1 MKNKMKLLLFILIV
15 PFMCIN
21 VNAKEITKEEYMD
34 IFSMSVPEKI
44 QLDETYEYYLDNA
57 YAREITYQNT
67 RDSILASIN
76 AYMAENDLEYTFDGV
91 LNVTSSNIDNTKFM
105 CALYEN
111 GTKLRDSYGD
121 VVYKDIENYSAED
134 EKEIDEIISNTT
146 LYHKYEL
153 DPSESSLL
161 NNQNALR
168 ERYPLYSSID
178 EAIKDTEIT
187 YRSSHEVVERFDAF
201 NVLMNARI
209 YLFKNG
215 VFYKSTF
222 VANEITVIVNV
233 PDEVEKTI
241 DAYSEYT
248 EEKVKEILGDVK
260 EEETVEAIQSTPSE
274 TTTADNYGIF
284 INDNYHGTIPVVN
297 NDKVLLTDN
306 FEVDK
311 ETANNYVYAT
321 QIVEEEPTSN
331 YTSMKNFLSENG
343 FTNIVRA
350 YNIIGNN
357 TSRAYF
363 YFDNTFNGKTLRIL
377 GIKDGSYL
385 TQDAVVEN
393 GMIIANIYMK
403 DELIIAEKQE
413 QEETPVEET
422 ITFTDISNSV
432 SGYYSSEYTENEVQ
446 NIKNE
451 IEKTIVEEINE
462 KGIDYKSEGYTV
474 SLEKSEEW
482 YLNITNKKGE
492 TYKKTIYITPKKT
505 VVEDTSYTP
514 KAPVAT
520 QTRPQQVRRYYPVKY
535 TENIE
540 TPVEEKTEEVE
551 ETKEE
556 ENTLKPIEKV
566 ERTKPAQEETKKE
579 VKETPKEVKE
589 VKKVNTLPIKII
601 IGSVIILII
610 GGGVYYVRSR
620 YY

>member
-91 LNVTSSNIDNTKFM
+91 LNVSSSNIDNTKFM

-134 EKEIDEIISNTT
+134 EKEIDEIVSNTT

-215 VFYKSTF
+215 VFYKSVF
-222 VANEITVIVNV
+222 VANEITVTVNV

-241 DAYSEYT
+241 GAYSEYT

-284 INDNYHGTIPVVN
+284 INDNYCGTIPVVN

-357 TSRAYF
+357 ASRAYF

-462 KGIDYKSEGYTV
+462 KGIDYKNEGYTV

-535 TENIE
+535 IENIE
-540 TPVEEKTEEVE
+540 TSVEEKTEEVE

>member
-91 LNVTSSNIDNTKFM
+91 LNVSSSNIDNTKFM

-111 GTKLRDSYGD
+111 GTKIRDNYGD

-134 EKEIDEIISNTT
+134 EKQIDEIISNTT

-161 NNQNALR
+161 DNQNALR
-168 ERYPLYSSID
+168 ERYPLYSTID
-178 EAIKDTEIT
+178 EAIKDTGIT
-187 YRSSHEVVERFDAF
+187 YRYSNEIIMRYDAF
-201 NVLMNARI
+201 NVLMNARL
-209 YLFKNG
+209 YFFKNG
-215 VFYKSTF
+215 VFYKS
-222 VANEITVIVNV
+222 VYVSNEITVTVNV
-233 PDEVEKTI
+233 PDELEKTI
-241 DAYSEYT
+241 DTYSEYT
-248 EEKVKEILGDVK
+248 EDKVKDILGDVK
-260 EEETVEAIQSTPSE
+260 EEETVEAVQSTPSE
-274 TTTADNYGIF
+274 SNTAQNYEIF
-284 INDNYHGTIPVVN
+284 INNNYCGTIPVVN

-311 ETANNYVYAT
+311 ETANNYVYAEK
-321 QIVEEEPTSN
+321 IVEEEPTSN
-331 YTSMKNFLSENG
+331 YTSMKDFLNENG

-393 GMIIANIYMK
+393 GMIITDIYMK

-413 QEETPVEET
+413 QEETPVEEN

-474 SLEKSEEW
+474 SLEKSEDW
-482 YLNITNKKGE
+482 YLNITNKNGE
-492 TYKKTIYITPKKT
+492 TYRKTIYITPKKA
-505 VVEDTSYTP
+505 VVEETGYTSPT
-514 KAPVAT
+514 PVAT

-556 ENTLKPIEKV
+556 ENILKPIEKV

>member
-91 LNVTSSNIDNTKFM
+91 LNVSSSNIDNTKFM

-111 GTKLRDSYGD
+111 GTKIRDNYGD

-134 EKEIDEIISNTT
+134 EKQIDEIISNTT

-161 NNQNALR
+161 DNQNALR
-168 ERYPLYSSID
+168 ERYPLYSTID
-178 EAIKDTEIT
+178 EAIKDTGIT
-187 YRSSHEVVERFDAF
+187 YRYSNEIIMRYDAF
-201 NVLMNARI
+201 NVLMNARL
-209 YLFKNG
+209 YFFKNG
-215 VFYKSTF
+215 VFYKS
-222 VANEITVIVNV
+222 VYVSNEITVTVNV
-233 PDEVEKTI
+233 PDELEKTI
-241 DAYSEYT
+241 DTYSEYT
-248 EEKVKEILGDVK
+248 EDKVKDILGDVK
-260 EEETVEAIQSTPSE
+260 EEETVEAVQSTPSE
-274 TTTADNYGIF
+274 SNTAQNYEIF
-284 INDNYHGTIPVVN
+284 INNNYCGTIPVVN

-311 ETANNYVYAT
+311 ETANNYVYAEK
-321 QIVEEEPTSN
+321 IVEEEPTSN
-331 YTSMKNFLSENG
+331 YTSMKDFLNENG

-393 GMIIANIYMK
+393 GMIITDIYMK

-413 QEETPVEET
+413 QEETPVEEN

-474 SLEKSEEW
+474 SLEKSEDW
-482 YLNITNKKGE
+482 YLNITNKNGE
-492 TYKKTIYITPKKT
+492 TYRKTIYITPKKA
-505 VVEDTSYTP
+505 VVEETGYTSPT
-514 KAPVAT
+514 PVAT

>member
-91 LNVTSSNIDNTKFM
+91 LNVSSSNIDNTKFM

-111 GTKLRDSYGD
+111 GTKIRDNYGD

-134 EKEIDEIISNTT
+134 EKQIDEIISNTT

-161 NNQNALR
+161 DNQNALR
-168 ERYPLYSSID
+168 ERYPLYSTID
-178 EAIKDTEIT
+178 EAIKDTGIT
-187 YRSSHEVVERFDAF
+187 YRYSNEIIMRYDAF
-201 NVLMNARI
+201 NVLMNARL
-209 YLFKNG
+209 YFFKNG
-215 VFYKSTF
+215 VFYKS
-222 VANEITVIVNV
+222 VYVSNEITVTVNV
-233 PDEVEKTI
+233 PDELEKTI
-241 DAYSEYT
+241 DTYSEYT
-248 EEKVKEILGDVK
+248 EDKVKDILGDVK
-260 EEETVEAIQSTPSE
+260 EEETVEAVQSTPSE
-274 TTTADNYGIF
+274 SNTAQNYEIF
-284 INDNYHGTIPVVN
+284 INNNYCGTIPVVN

-311 ETANNYVYAT
+311 ETANNYVYAEK
-321 QIVEEEPTSN
+321 IVEEEPTSN
-331 YTSMKNFLSENG
+331 YTSMKDFLNENG

-393 GMIIANIYMK
+393 GMIITDIYMK

-413 QEETPVEET
+413 QEETPVEEN

-474 SLEKSEEW
+474 SLEKSEDW
-482 YLNITNKKGE
+482 YLNITNKNGE
-492 TYKKTIYITPKKT
+492 TYRKTIYITPKKA
-505 VVEDTSYTP
+505 VVEETGYTSPTS
-514 KAPVAT
+514 VAT

-556 ENTLKPIEKV
+556 ENILKPIEKV

>member
-91 LNVTSSNIDNTKFM
+91 LNVSSSNIDNTKFM

-111 GTKLRDSYGD
+111 GTKLRDNYGD

-134 EKEIDEIISNTT
+134 EKQIDEIISNTT

-168 ERYPLYSSID
+168 ERYPLYSTID
-178 EAIKDTEIT
+178 EAIKDTGIT
-187 YRSSHEVVERFDAF
+187 YRYSNEMIMRYDAF

-209 YLFKNG
+209 YFFKNG

-331 YTSMKNFLSENG
+331 YTSMKDFLSENG

-393 GMIIANIYMK
+393 GMIITDIYMK

-413 QEETPVEET
+413 QEETPVAEN

-462 KGIDYKSEGYTV
+462 KGIDYKNEGYTV